1 MAKTIGEL
9 DIGRNNNFNLMR
21 LTAAAMVVLSHSFW
35 LTGHENIEPLM
46 KLCGRLTL
54 GSLGVKIFFGIS
66 GYLITKSLFRQP
78 TLGGFVWARVLRI
91 FPALLVAS
99 LFCAFVVGPVYT
111 TLPLSA
117 YLSDPAVYNF
127 IWRLATL
134 HNFANGLPGVFLS
147 NPVPGNID
155 SPVWTLPGELLM
167 YASTFLTGVVMVVF
181 KDRAQLPKAILL
193 LIGVVLFM
201 WGVVPHEAGYLY
213 NLWDWG
219 LLFLLGGLSYI
230 FRKWIRIYF
239 LLWFVLIILT
249 LVLFHIKTPLF
260 EQMFDVTLVYGVLIV
275 AYHPSLQLKKLR
287 ETGDI
292 SYGLYIYA
300 VPVQQ
305 AVISKFT
312 RLNPLPHFFMSM
324 IIVVPIAAMSWY
336 FIEKPSLKFKDV
348 KWFGGRNKGM
358 GKYFFS
364 R

>member
-54 GSLGVKIFFGIS
+54 GSLGVKIFFAVS
-66 GYLITKSLFRQP
+66 GYLITKSLFKQA
-78 TLGGFVWARVLRI
+78 TLGGFIKARVLRI
-91 FPALLVAS
+91 FPALFVAS
-99 LFCAFVVGPVYT
+99 VFCAFVIGPVYT

-117 YLSDPAVYNF
+117 YLSHPAVYNF
-127 IWRLATL
+127 TWRLATL

-167 YASTFLTGVVMVVF
+167 YSCTFFAGVVMIVF
-181 KDRAQLPKAILL
+181 KDRAQLPKAIPL
-193 LIGVVLFM
+193 LIAVVLFM

-239 LLWFVLIILT
+239 LLWFGLITLT

-260 EQMFDVTLVYGVLIV
+260 EQMFDVTLVYGILIA
-275 AYHPSLQLKKLR
+275 AYHPLLQLKKMR
-287 ETGDI
+287 EMGDI

-300 VPVQQ
+300 LPVQQ
-305 AVISKFT
+305 AVILRFT
-312 RLNPLPHFFMSM
+312 GLSPIPHFFLS
-324 IIVVPIAAMSWY
+324 IIIAIPIAALSWH
-336 FIEKPSLKFKDV
+336 FIEGPALKLKDV
-348 KWFGGRNKGM
+348 KYLNGSGKGI